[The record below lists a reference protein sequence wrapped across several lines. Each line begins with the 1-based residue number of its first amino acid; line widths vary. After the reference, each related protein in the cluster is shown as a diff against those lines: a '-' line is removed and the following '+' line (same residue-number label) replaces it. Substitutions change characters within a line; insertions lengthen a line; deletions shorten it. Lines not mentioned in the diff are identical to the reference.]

1 MQFFLSF
8 FFHHIIIIIIIYNK
22 TLELVLTSETLHHIE
37 WHCMC
42 VTYVLFWFC
51 FPCHYS
57 PEFSLAEICFHWNN
71 QAEGSVPLSVFV
83 CWIRSDARLYV
94 LWHDE
99 QVEDADQSRED
110 QRQKHAPVKYSSFS

>member
-1 MQFFLSF
+1 MALHVCHICSVLVLSSHLSF
-8 FFHHIIIIIIIYNK
+8 
-22 TLELVLTSETLHHIE
+22 
-37 WHCMC
+37 
-42 VTYVLFWFC
+42 
-51 FPCHYS
+51 
-57 PEFSLAEICFHWNN
+57 AEICLHWNN

-110 QRQKHAPVKYSSFS
+110 QRQKHSAGEVLVIQLMILETHSTRHHQTQLTHAEKL